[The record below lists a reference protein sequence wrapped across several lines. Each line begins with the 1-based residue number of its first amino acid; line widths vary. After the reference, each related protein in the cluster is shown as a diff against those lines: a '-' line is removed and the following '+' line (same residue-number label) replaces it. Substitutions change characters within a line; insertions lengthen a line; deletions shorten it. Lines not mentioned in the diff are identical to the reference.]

1 MKRMALLILFLFLL
15 PAGCTSRPT
24 PAWLTAGHRQLETYK
39 EDYLAGRNPHL
50 TELYFGRAL
59 SEIRRSGDVELLGRA
74 WLTRM
79 ALRIAV
85 LEPPEEGDYPQVE
98 AAEPVPAN
106 RHFSRFLRGDLAA
119 VEGALLPAPYRPLLE
134 ALRRG
139 DSVDTAREIARID
152 DPLSRLIAS
161 GVAVN
166 RNITSEAILQN
177 AVETAAQRGW
187 KRGLLAWLRR
197 LQALYEATGDTARA
211 AAVGRRI
218 DLSER

>member
-1 MKRMALLILFLFLL
+1 MKRMLLLILLLCLL
-15 PAGCTSRPT
+15 PAGCTARPT

-50 TELYFGRAL
+50 TELHFHRAL
-59 SEIRRSGDVELLGRA
+59 SEIRRSGDIELLGRA
-74 WLTRM
+74 WLTRL

-85 LEPPEEGDYPQVE
+85 LEPAEEGDYPRVE
-98 AAEPVPAN
+98 AAQPVPAN
-106 RHFSRFLRGDLAA
+106 HHFSRFLRGDLAA
-119 VEGALLPAPYRPLLE
+119 VEGALLPPSYRPLLE
-134 ALRRG
+134 VLRRG
-139 DSVDTAREIARID
+139 DAAETAGVIDGID

-161 GVAVN
+161 GVAVK
-166 RNITSEAILQN
+166 RNIASEAILQN

-187 KRGLLAWLRR
+187 KRGLLAWLKR
-197 LQALYEATGDTARA
+197 LQAFYEATGDTARA

>member
-1 MKRMALLILFLFLL
+1 MKRMALLLL
-15 PAGCTSRPT
+15 LCLLVAGCASRPT

-39 EDYLAGRNPHL
+39 EDYLAGRNPRL
-50 TELYFGRAL
+50 TELYFQRAL

-74 WLTRM
+74 WLTRL

-85 LEPPEEGDYPQVE
+85 LEPAEEGDYPRIE
-98 AAEPVPAN
+98 AAQPVPAN
-106 RHFSRFLRGDLAA
+106 HHFSLFLRGDLTA
-119 VEGALLPAPYRPLLE
+119 VEGTLLPAPYRPLLA

-139 DSVDTAREIARID
+139 DPVDTGEGIAEID

-166 RNITSEAILQN
+166 RGIASEAILQK

-187 KRGLLAWLRR
+187 KRGLLAWLKR
-197 LQALYEATGDTARA
+197 LQALYEAAGDTARA

-218 DLSER
+218 DISER